1 MGCQLRCCP
10 SSGFYVSGTS
20 CCSKMVDVESGLD
33 FQSNELTGDLEIGKF
48 KVSVFNGIGHDN
60 L

>member
-1 MGCQLRCCP
+1 
-10 SSGFYVSGTS
+10 
-20 CCSKMVDVESGLD
+20 MVDVEDGLD

>member
-1 MGCQLRCCP
+1 
-10 SSGFYVSGTS
+10 
-20 CCSKMVDVESGLD
+20 MVDVETGLD
-33 FQSNELTGDLEIGKF
+33 FQGKELTGDLEIGKF